1 MKQSGVTLLELLV
14 TLTILTILAT
24 VALPFTK
31 VSTKRTKEI
40 ELRQNLRVIRAL
52 WLPEILGCIVGSQA
66 DGGAGDG
73 ARDDDQAIPAI
84 DSLGSRDRSR
94 RLAPALLPRSRQ
106 CEGLV
111 RRRCVRCYDS

>member
-40 ELRQNLRVIRAL
+40 ELRQNLRVIRA
-52 WLPEILGCIVGSQA
+52 
-66 DGGAGDG
+66 
-73 ARDDDQAIPAI
+73 AI
-84 DSLGSRDRSR
+84 DTFHLEWSRDGDTLTGPACVKNKLSCKDRSR